1 MKILIL
7 EDNEG
12 RINEFTYNL
21 KGHDV
26 TLISNQRECID
37 LLKTN
42 EYDVIFLDNDLLDKE
57 GFDPEN
63 CGMNVA
69 IYIKNND
76 IKSKVIVHSLN
87 VPVAIKMTLMLS
99 QASYI
104 PYAWRY
110 LDLVLNGLK

>member
-1 MKILIL
+1 
-7 EDNEG
+7 
-12 RINEFTYNL
+12 
-21 KGHDV
+21 
-26 TLISNQRECID
+26 
-37 LLKTN
+37 
-42 EYDVIFLDNDLLDKE
+42 
-57 GFDPEN
+57 
-63 CGMNVA
+63 MNVA